1 MRCIIDQRCDGQL
14 LREYLLRTLGF
25 SHRLLTRLKKAE
37 GGILLNGTPVT
48 VRATLKEGDVLLL
61 ATEDEG
67 SSPCGRVA
75 VGSSLPVVLYE
86 DDHILV
92 CNKPYGMP
100 THPSHGHLD
109 DTLANAVAL
118 YETMQGRP
126 SFVFRPIN
134 RLDRDTS
141 GVVLIARSQLA
152 AARLS
157 RAMSEGAF
165 QKQYFAILEG
175 VPDCRGGEITAAIR
189 RAQESIITREICD
202 SGLPGAHDARTKYQ
216 VVLRWSY
223 QDRERC
229 LVRALPFTGRTHQ
242 LRLHFAHV
250 GAPIAGDSLYG
261 PAFCDPTAPTRQAL
275 HAYSLTFPHPITQKR
290 MTVLAPL
297 CEDMRALLPTH

>member
-1 MRCIIDQRCDGQL
+1 MQCIIDQRCDGQL
-14 LREYLLRTLGF
+14 LREYLLCTLGV
-25 SHRLLTRLKKAE
+25 SHRLLTRLKKTE

-48 VRATLKEGDVLLL
+48 VRALLKTGDVLFL

-67 SSPCGRVA
+67 ASPCGHLI
-75 VGSSLPVVLYE
+75 VGSSLPDVLYQ

-118 YETMQGRP
+118 HETRQGRP
-126 SFVFRPIN
+126 SFVFRPVN

-165 QKQYFAILEG
+165 QKQYYAILEG
-175 VPDCRGGEITAAIR
+175 VPDCREGEITAAIR

-202 SGLPGAHDARTKYQ
+202 SGLPGAHDARTHYQ

-223 QDRERC
+223 QSRERC

-250 GAPIAGDSLYG
+250 GTPIAGDSLYG
-261 PAFCDPTAPTRQAL
+261 PAFCDATAPTRQAL